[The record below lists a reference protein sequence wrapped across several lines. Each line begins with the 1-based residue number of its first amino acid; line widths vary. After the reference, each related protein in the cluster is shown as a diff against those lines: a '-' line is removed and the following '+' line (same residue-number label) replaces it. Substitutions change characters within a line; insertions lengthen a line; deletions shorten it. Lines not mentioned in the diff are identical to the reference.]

1 MRAALRGCI
10 TQSVGSIIG
19 KRRGGRTYYYYAES
33 GRVDGRPRIV
43 GQRYLGTAE
52 EVEASLGGAAAE
64 PERTRQSSF
73 GDVAAVWRTIRS
85 LDLAGIVD
93 EVIGRQRSA
102 VSVGTHLA
110 LAVLERVVGPKSR
123 PGELTRA
130 PEQAWDPGRFRRA
143 MRRLD
148 PERRQRIEQ
157 AVSAAV
163 RDRIGGGS
171 ALVVDVPQATIDAS
185 ADGLS
190 GSALLVS
197 RDGAIPLSSQDHRRG
212 GDERYAAVAG
222 RLAERHRA
230 GGSAEVTAV
239 FDAGAHAGPS
249 PEVGFVGGLLLTD
262 HPELLAYTA
271 GARTPVD
278 ERRLPGLT
286 ALDTRAVVDGVSRRV
301 VLTHSE
307 TLHAA
312 QARGFAQ
319 ALNQAA
325 RRLDGLAEAL
335 AAGSYRHSRDQ
346 ALAEVARITR
356 VRWVERVLVTSLES
370 NPMRLRWHVD
380 EAARARVAEEFF
392 GKQLL
397 VTDRDG
403 WPVAEL
409 VTAYRARYH
418 LESTFARLAEPPAE
432 PAEVQRMISVLA
444 VTVLHVMRHEAEQA
458 GLDLSVRELF
468 EQLGG
473 IREVVLRYPST
484 GGRPRTRRLLTELT
498 EPQRRLFEV
507 FGLAEFAPR

>member
-1 MRAALRGCI
+1 M
-10 TQSVGSIIG
+10 GSIIG

-33 GRVDGRPRIV
+33 GRVNGRPRIV

-52 EVEASLGGAAAE
+52 DVAGSLGGSAAE
-64 PERTRQSSF
+64 PERTRQLPF

-93 EVIGRQRSA
+93 GVIGRQRSA

-110 LAVLERVVGPKSR
+110 LAVLERVVGTDSA
-123 PGELTRA
+123 ELTHLIRA
-130 PEQAWDPGRFRRA
+130 PEQAWEQGRSRRA
-143 MRRLD
+143 LRRLD

-163 RDRIGGGS
+163 RERIGGGS

-249 PEVGFVGGLLLTD
+249 PDVGFVGGLLLTD

-271 GARTPVD
+271 GARTAVD

-335 AAGSYRHSRDQ
+335 AAGTYRHSRDQ

-356 VRWVERVLVTSLES
+356 VRWVERVLVTSLEA

-418 LESTFARLAEPPAE
+418 LESTFARLAEGPAE

-444 VTVLHVMRHEAEQA
+444 VTVLHVMRHEAERA

-507 FGLAEFAPR
+507 FGLAEFLPR